1 MKSFKKSL
9 STLYSGAVLASALLV
24 SVAAGA
30 SPAGSID
37 FADLSSAYGEAKVE
51 INLPKSLINMVGTL
65 SQQEDPE
72 IANVLNGVDFIKV
85 RVYQLNGEAEA
96 ALKTLDTVTSNIRKL
111 DWQPI
116 VSVNEEKEKVRIFS
130 KMTENVMDGLV
141 VMVVDENGPGEAVF
155 INIVGQIDPNKVG
168 AIANSMNIDLGDI

>member
-1 MKSFKKSL
+1 MKNMTTHCKKLISTVAL
-9 STLYSGAVLASALLV
+9 SAGLMLASTAW
-24 SVAAGA
+24 AN
-30 SPAGSID
+30 PAGSID
-37 FADLSSAYGEAKVE
+37 FADLSAQYGEAKVE

-72 IANVLNGVDFIKV
+72 IAEVLGGVDFIKV

-96 ALKTLDTVTSNIRKL
+96 ALKTLDTVTSDIRKHN
-111 DWQPI
+111 WQPI

-130 KMTENVMDGLV
+130 KMTEGVMDGLV
-141 VMVVDENGPGEAVF
+141 VMVVDQNGPGEAVF

-168 AIANSMNIDLGDI
+168 AIADSMNIDLGDI